1 MGAPR
6 SSLCV
11 VSPMCEDK
19 SHRPGAG
26 GGMASYFIH
35 THSTGSPWRR
45 PGGLSNA
52 ITNKYHQPISTRE
65 REKRRNP
72 ARPRPPPQPT
82 EPWLS
87 KLSDNCRNCP
97 VHLSS
102 VGPTSRDRQLSGNCR
117 TTLNCRDCRTTV
129 SGTTLSETVSS
140 QLSDCRAYCRTT
152 VGVTLL
158 SAVGPLSQVM

>member
-1 MGAPR
+1 
-6 SSLCV
+6 
-11 VSPMCEDK
+11 
-19 SHRPGAG
+19 
-26 GGMASYFIH
+26 MASYFIH

-87 KLSDNCRNCP
+87 ELSDNEKAKPGASAPPPTAHRALAVETVGQLSELSGPSVLCR
-97 VHLSS
+97 
-102 VGPTSRDRQLSGNCR
+102 TDIARDR
-117 TTLNCRDCRTTV
+117 
-129 SGTTLSETVSS
+129 
-140 QLSDCRAYCRTT
+140 
-152 VGVTLL
+152 
-158 SAVGPLSQVM
+158 